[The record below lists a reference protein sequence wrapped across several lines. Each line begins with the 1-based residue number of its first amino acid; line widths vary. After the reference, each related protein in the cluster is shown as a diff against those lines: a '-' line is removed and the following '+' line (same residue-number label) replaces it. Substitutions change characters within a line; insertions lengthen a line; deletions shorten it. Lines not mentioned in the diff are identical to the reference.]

1 MSFVIG
7 SVHSDFTSNPLHRF
21 HGAPKKDRDY
31 KSINGTI
38 VPPDEV
44 GLVGPWPKKRI
55 PKGISCFIPIELP
68 HGHFGKAPAPDCAFI
83 SRLPENWKA
92 VYTGLMKLRLSDQ
105 STTTAQ
111 HFHIYPT
118 IEVTEAQFLEI
129 VHTSADWPWNVCSA
143 VGTGFP
149 SYLNIA
155 DSDDEDLEPLLQ
167 TIVYYL
173 AVWYSLSNDITD
185 QILMNDVYT
194 WITTTKPDFEE
205 LSADFVRSSF
215 IEYLIKSYPEDDD
228 DPTGTILLYDI
239 LDKLRCGY
247 SS

>member
-1 MSFVIG
+1 MSFVHG
-7 SVHSDFTSNPLHRF
+7 SVHNDFTSTPLHRF
-21 HGAPKKDRDY
+21 HGTPKKDRDY
-31 KSINGTI
+31 KSTTNGTI
-38 VPPDEV
+38 APPDD
-44 GLVGPWPKKRI
+44 VGPWPKRRI

-68 HGHFGKAPAPDCAFI
+68 HGHFGNAPAPGCAFI

-92 VYTGLMKLRLSDQ
+92 VYTGLMVLRLSDQ
-105 STTTAQ
+105 STTTAH

-129 VHTSADWPWNVCSA
+129 VHTSADWPRNVCSA
-143 VGTGFP
+143 VGAGFP
-149 SYLNIA
+149 SYLNVA

-228 DPTGTILLYDI
+228 DPIGTILLYDI
-239 LDKLRCGY
+239 LDKLRNGY

>member
-1 MSFVIG
+1 M
-7 SVHSDFTSNPLHRF
+7 
-21 HGAPKKDRDY
+21 
-31 KSINGTI
+31 
-38 VPPDEV
+38 
-44 GLVGPWPKKRI
+44 
-55 PKGISCFIPIELP
+55 
-68 HGHFGKAPAPDCAFI
+68 
-83 SRLPENWKA
+83 
-92 VYTGLMKLRLSDQ
+92 
-105 STTTAQ
+105 
-111 HFHIYPT
+111 
-118 IEVTEAQFLEI
+118 EI
-129 VHTSADWPWNVCSA
+129 FHTSADWPWNVCSA
-143 VGTGFP
+143 VGDGFP

-167 TIVYYL
+167 KLVYYL

-239 LDKLRCGY
+239 LDKLRNGY